1 MFAPASAVE
10 EEREVAVFDTR
21 LANECESEF
30 AVATNW
36 DCRPFGVWLAAVFAV
51 VASVF
56 SRRRMPPTAYWT
68 GNVKYEEAR
77 WGGLGGGDDDLG
89 PSVVEGIAWTGTLGL
104 QWDCSCKQKA
114 GRVRLRLCWCSSLT
128 RRWRLRRVTLRNS

>member
-1 MFAPASAVE
+1 MSAPASVVE
-10 EEREVAVFDTR
+10 DERDVAVLDTR

-36 DCRPFGVWLAAVFAV
+36 DCLLFGGSLAAVFAV

-77 WGGLGGGDDDLG
+77 WGGLGGGEDLG
-89 PSVVEGIAWTGTLGL
+89 PSVVKDIAWTGTLGL
-104 QWDCSCKQKA
+104 QRDCSCKQKA
-114 GRVRLRLCWCSSLT
+114 GRVRLRLSWCSRLT
-128 RRWRLRRVTLRNS
+128 RR